1 MPDKGKQDASAPDTP
16 RIVEQLTALL
26 ERQAT
31 PADTFRLPLAVP
43 TYEGH
48 TDKKS
53 VADFLQDLKDYR
65 DAQALP
71 NETLLLRVLPVA
83 LSGSAAR
90 WRRRQSFESW
100 PHFEQLFRAEF
111 LPPDYAVRMKDEL
124 RSRTQ
129 AEEESLQEYIRSLQ
143 ELYDRADP
151 SAPEVERV
159 TRAIK
164 QSHPR
169 FQAYLRGRSFP
180 SLDVLATAAG
190 DIQAAMLAELT
201 YQPPPPPESTLEPS
215 CAWHGRSN
223 PMASPMTP
231 PRALDPFSHHNLPAP
246 SAFPST
252 TQERGTPIPGA
263 STQGQPVAVAAH
275 PSAGGTSRNP
285 PVCFQCGGRGH
296 YRSQC
301 PSRPRSGRR
310 GNDRGRRWSW
320 WNYCGSSVGYDSSP
334 RAASRAAEA
343 WPPGVLVFTSS
354 SRQESQPR
362 QTFDKATHA
371 QRDKAASL
379 PARTTAREPSN
390 QRSCEVLSAR

>member
-1 MPDKGKQDASAPDTP
+1 MLLRSGTVTAREGESPTDLKSNIMPDKGKQDASAPDTP

-53 VADFLQDLKDYR
+53 VTDFLQDLQDYR

-100 PHFEQLFRAEF
+100 SHFEQLFRAEF

-151 SAPEVERV
+151 SAPEAERV
-159 TRAIK
+159 ARAVK

-169 FQAYLRGRSFP
+169 FQAYLRGR
-180 SLDVLATAAG
+180 
-190 DIQAAMLAELT
+190 
-201 YQPPPPPESTLEPS
+201 
-215 CAWHGRSN
+215 
-223 PMASPMTP
+223 
-231 PRALDPFSHHNLPAP
+231 
-246 SAFPST
+246 
-252 TQERGTPIPGA
+252 
-263 STQGQPVAVAAH
+263 
-275 PSAGGTSRNP
+275 
-285 PVCFQCGGRGH
+285 
-296 YRSQC
+296 
-301 PSRPRSGRR
+301 
-310 GNDRGRRWSW
+310 
-320 WNYCGSSVGYDSSP
+320 
-334 RAASRAAEA
+334 
-343 WPPGVLVFTSS
+343 
-354 SRQESQPR
+354 
-362 QTFDKATHA
+362 
-371 QRDKAASL
+371 
-379 PARTTAREPSN
+379 
-390 QRSCEVLSAR
+390 